1 MNDEKVCLEVAEA
14 EFQRFVE
21 LMDLDCDEK
30 SMGEEDKAGF
40 SEQKEKLIKAIRKG
54 SLVVNENGEPIFTP
68 QRTNDAKPIT
78 FYEPTGASLMAMD
91 RKKKSEDV
99 AKLYATMADMTRTDA
114 KTFAKMKNADL
125 KVCMAI
131 TTLFL
136 A

>member
-1 MNDEKVCLEVAEA
+1 MKEDKVCLEVAEV
-14 EFQRFVE
+14 EFNRFVE

-30 SMGEEDKAGF
+30 SMGDEDRQGF
-40 SEQKEKLIKAIRKG
+40 TEQKEKLIKAICKG
-54 SLVVNENGEPIFTP
+54 SLVVNEEGEPIFTP
-68 QRTNDAKPIT
+68 QRTKDAKPIT

-91 RKKKSEDV
+91 RKKKTEDV
-99 AKLYATMADMTRTDA
+99 AKLYATMADMTRTDS